1 MASCDTPNWAAAC
14 ATVRRS
20 TAKSYTLSGTGLS
33 FLLVSHPTNLASRR
47 VERPTYGFE
56 GEHRAQDSY
65 RSHGLSC
72 SPRNAPRLLQKMAT
86 WQMRGLSKAR
96 YYVVASTRQGR
107 GLTPHSYPRPLFT
120 ANSLQ
125 VWSSRK
131 FAHPMRPKGH
141 VAPERWRRVVLRRRR
156 GVSLSLRRAK
166 PNQARAASK
175 GRLSRGS
182 GANATTAPI
191 SSNHEAPRG

>member
-1 MASCDTPNWAAAC
+1 MVLRESIAAKTPIGLTAC
-14 ATVRRS
+14 LFSEKFAK
-20 TAKSYTLSGTGLS
+20 TA
-33 FLLVSHPTNLASRR
+33 P
-47 VERPTYGFE
+47 
-56 GEHRAQDSY
+56 
-65 RSHGLSC
+65 
-72 SPRNAPRLLQKMAT
+72 KMAT
-86 WQMRGLSKAR
+86 WQMRSLSKAR

-120 ANSLQ
+120 APSSLQ
-125 VWSSRK
+125 VWNSRK
-131 FAHPMRPKGH
+131 FAHLMRPKGH
-141 VAPERWRRVVLRRRR
+141 FAPERWRRGVVLLRR

-166 PNQARAASK
+166 PNQANATSK